1 MSTLEQ
7 IVRPFQRTGV
17 SYPTRIFDPTKK
29 PAEDAVLMIGHEGS
43 TKTFN
48 ESFSEKVTTYKD
60 QEIKEKSRETE
71 IKRIKNPD
79 DETQFVDVE
88 NTKKLV
94 TEQGEGSKFQKST
107 YNFTNK

>member
-1 MSTLEQ
+1 MSALEQ

-17 SYPTRIFDPTKK
+17 SYPTRIFDPTRK
-29 PAEDAVLMIGHEGS
+29 PSEDAVLTLGKEGS

-48 ESFSEKVTTYKD
+48 ESFSERVTTYKD

-71 IKRIKNPD
+71 VKRIKNPD
-79 DETQFVDVE
+79 DESQFVDVE
-88 NTKKLV
+88 NIKKLV
-94 TEQGEGSKFQKST
+94 TEQGEGAKYQRST

>member
-17 SYPTRIFDPTKK
+17 SYPTRIFDPTQKS
-29 PAEDAVLMIGHEGS
+29 AEDTVLALGKEGS

-60 QEIKEKSRETE
+60 QEIKEKSRQTE
-71 IKRIKNPD
+71 KKRITNPD
-79 DETQFVDVE
+79 DDNQFVDVE
-88 NTKKLV
+88 NIKKLV
-94 TEQGEGSKFQKST
+94 TEQGEGSKYQKST
-107 YNFTNK
+107 YSFTNK